1 MGAGAGAEVTLDLAM
16 ATSRTIGQ
24 ERLMGKVYDA
34 LRRAEAQRSEAGDD
48 PRARVPSVV
57 STLDR
62 AKVRVQAPFW
72 QRWLGRKRRLV
83 LEDGTALNKRRISLL
98 RPDSFVAEQ
107 FRTLRA
113 RIDSISAEH
122 PIRSIAM
129 TSAVAGEGKTVS
141 AVNFALV
148 NAMSVGRRVLLID
161 CDLRNP
167 KVHAALG
174 LQPEAGLAEV
184 LLDRANL
191 ADAITKVEGVS
202 LEVLPVR
209 GQPANPSELL
219 ASDRMR
225 ALVEEVS
232 QTYDR
237 VVLDTPPVLALP
249 DAKTV
254 SDYCDAILLV
264 VQAGS
269 TATVDISAT
278 LEVLDRRRVL
288 GVVLNGVEDAS
299 DHYGYP
305 G

>member
-1 MGAGAGAEVTLDLAM
+1 
-16 ATSRTIGQ
+16 
-24 ERLMGKVYDA
+24 MGKVYDA
-34 LRRAEAQRSEAGDD
+34 LRRAEAQRTEAAGD
-48 PRARVPSVV
+48 AAASGLPSVV
-57 STLDR
+57 SSVERD
-62 AKVRVQAPFW
+62 KVRVARPFW
-72 QRWLGRKRRLV
+72 MRWFGRKRQLV
-83 LEDGTALNKRRISLL
+83 LEDGSALNKRRISLL

-113 RIDSISAEH
+113 RIDSVSTDP
-122 PIRSIAM
+122 PIRTVAI

-148 NAMSVGRRVLLID
+148 NAMSVGRRVLLVD

-167 KVHAALG
+167 KVHTSLG

-191 ADAITKVEGVS
+191 ADAVMKVEGVN

-219 ASDRMR
+219 ASARMK
-225 ALVEEVS
+225 ALIEEVAES
-232 QTYDR
+232 YDR

-249 DAKTV
+249 DAKSV
-254 SDYCDAILLV
+254 SEFSDAILLV
-264 VQAGS
+264 VQAGT
-269 TATVDISAT
+269 TAQADVAAA

-288 GVVLNGVEDAS
+288 GVILNGVEDAS

>member
-1 MGAGAGAEVTLDLAM
+1 
-16 ATSRTIGQ
+16 
-24 ERLMGKVYDA
+24 MGKVYDA
-34 LRRAEAQRSEAGDD
+34 LRRAEARRTETASGAAPGL
-48 PRARVPSVV
+48 PSVV
-57 STLDR
+57 TTLER
-62 AKVRVQAPFW
+62 ETVRVRSPFW
-72 QRWLGRKRRLV
+72 KRWLGRKRELV
-83 LEDGTALNKRRISLL
+83 LEDGTSLNKRRISLL

-113 RIDSISAEH
+113 RIDSVSTDP
-122 PIRSIAM
+122 PIRIIAI

-148 NAMSVGRRVLLID
+148 NAMSVGRSVLLVD

-167 KVHAALG
+167 KVHTSLG

-191 ADAITKVEGVS
+191 ADAVMKVEGVN

-219 ASDRMR
+219 ASARMR
-225 ALVEEVS
+225 ALIDEIAES
-232 QTYDR
+232 YDR
-237 VVLDTPPVLALP
+237 VIIDTPPVLALP
-249 DAKTV
+249 DAKSV
-254 SDYCDAILLV
+254 SEYSDAILLV

-269 TATVDISAT
+269 TESADVSAA

-288 GVVLNGVEDAS
+288 GVILNGVEDAS

>member
-1 MGAGAGAEVTLDLAM
+1 
-16 ATSRTIGQ
+16 
-24 ERLMGKVYDA
+24 MGKVYDA
-34 LRRAEAQRSEAGDD
+34 LRRAETRRTETTSDAAVPGL
-48 PRARVPSVV
+48 PSVV

-62 AKVRVQAPFW
+62 GKVRVPSPFW
-72 QRWLGRKRRLV
+72 KRWFGRKRQLV

-98 RPDSFVAEQ
+98 RPESFVAEQ

-113 RIDSISAEH
+113 RIDSISTDP
-122 PIRSIAM
+122 PIRTIAI

-148 NAMSVGRRVLLID
+148 NAMSVGRRVLLVD

-167 KVHAALG
+167 KVHSSLG

-191 ADAITKVEGVS
+191 ADAVMKVEGVN

-219 ASDRMR
+219 ASARMK
-225 ALVEEVS
+225 ALIDEVAGS
-232 QTYDR
+232 YDR
-237 VVLDTPPVLALP
+237 VILDTPPVLALP
-249 DAKTV
+249 DAKSV
-254 SDYCDAILLV
+254 SEYSDAILLV

-269 TATVDISAT
+269 TALADVSAA

-288 GVVLNGVEDAS
+288 GVILNGVEDAS

>member
-1 MGAGAGAEVTLDLAM
+1 
-16 ATSRTIGQ
+16 
-24 ERLMGKVYDA
+24 MGKVYDA
-34 LRRAEAQRSEAGDD
+34 LRRAEARRTETTGDA
-48 PRARVPSVV
+48 PESGLPSVV
-57 STLDR
+57 STRER
-62 AKVRVQAPFW
+62 AKVRVASPFW
-72 QRWLGRKRRLV
+72 KRWFGRKRELV

-98 RPDSFVAEQ
+98 RPESFVAEQ

-113 RIDSISAEH
+113 RIDSVSTDP
-122 PIRSIAM
+122 PIRTIAM

-167 KVHAALG
+167 KVHTSLG

-191 ADAITKVEGVS
+191 ADAVMKVEGVN

-219 ASDRMR
+219 ASARMR
-225 ALVEEVS
+225 ALIEEVAES
-232 QTYDR
+232 YDR
-237 VVLDTPPVLALP
+237 VIIDTPPVLALP
-249 DAKTV
+249 DAKSV
-254 SDYCDAILLV
+254 SEYADAILLV

-269 TATVDISAT
+269 TASADVSAA

>member
-1 MGAGAGAEVTLDLAM
+1 
-16 ATSRTIGQ
+16 
-24 ERLMGKVYDA
+24 
-34 LRRAEAQRSEAGDD
+34 
-48 PRARVPSVV
+48 
-57 STLDR
+57 
-62 AKVRVQAPFW
+62 
-72 QRWLGRKRRLV
+72 
-83 LEDGTALNKRRISLL
+83 
-98 RPDSFVAEQ
+98 
-107 FRTLRA
+107 
-113 RIDSISAEH
+113 
-122 PIRSIAM
+122 
-129 TSAVAGEGKTVS
+129 VS

-167 KVHAALG
+167 KVHTSLG

-191 ADAITKVEGVS
+191 ADAVMKVEGVN

-219 ASDRMR
+219 ASPRMR
-225 ALVEEVS
+225 ALIEEVAE
-232 QTYDR
+232 TYDR
-237 VVLDTPPVLALP
+237 VIIDTPPVLALP
-249 DAKTV
+249 DAKSV
-254 SDYCDAILLV
+254 SEYADAILLV

-269 TATVDISAT
+269 TASADVSAA

>member
-1 MGAGAGAEVTLDLAM
+1 
-16 ATSRTIGQ
+16 
-24 ERLMGKVYDA
+24 MGKVYDA
-34 LRRAEAQRSEAGDD
+34 LRRPDARRTETTGD
-48 PRARVPSVV
+48 AAVSGLPSVV
-57 STLDR
+57 STRER
-62 AKVRVQAPFW
+62 AKVRVASPFW
-72 QRWLGRKRRLV
+72 KRWFGRKRELV

-98 RPDSFVAEQ
+98 RPESFVAEQ

-113 RIDSISAEH
+113 RIDSVSTDP
-122 PIRSIAM
+122 PIRTIVM

-167 KVHAALG
+167 KVHTSLG

-191 ADAITKVEGVS
+191 ADAVMKVEGVN

-219 ASDRMR
+219 ASPRMR
-225 ALVEEVS
+225 ALIEEVAES
-232 QTYDR
+232 YDR
-237 VVLDTPPVLALP
+237 VIIDTPPVLALP
-249 DAKTV
+249 DAKSV
-254 SDYCDAILLV
+254 SEYADAILLV

-269 TATVDISAT
+269 TASADVSAA